1 MLRRPFYDYSKE
13 HWQHLRTTNPVESPF
28 ASLRLRTDAAKCYKR
43 VDKAIAVI
51 WKMLMVVEKRFR
63 RLNAP
68 DLMKSVY
75 DGRKYEDGIAMQT
88 AEEVAA

>member
-1 MLRRPFYDYSKE
+1 MVAFYDYPKE
-13 HWQHLRTTNPVESPF
+13 YWQHLRTTNPMESPF
-28 ASLRLRTDAAKCYKR
+28 ASLRLRTDAAKRYKR
-43 VDKAIAVI
+43 VDRAIAVI

-68 DLMKSVY
+68 ELTKAVY
-75 DGRKYEDGIAMQT
+75 DGQKYDDGVAMQN